1 MATVFLAEDERLGR
15 LVAVK
20 RLHGESSEE
29 VARRFRREA
38 RLGAALNNAN
48 VVAVY
53 DITSDDEG
61 TLIVMEYVEGQT
73 LRDEVGEGRMP
84 PERAIAI
91 LQGVANALD
100 YAHEN
105 GVVHRDIKPA
115 NILIRRDGVV
125 KLADLGIATAA
136 EQSKITR
143 SGSVLGTAAYM
154 APERLDG
161 QPGGA
166 AVDVY
171 ALAAVAYEMFCGRKP
186 YEGNTPLEVAH
197 KVVNEP
203 TPDLRRCVSDAP
215 DALAEALMRG
225 LAWEPAERPA
235 TAGELVAAI
244 EAALPEAAAG
254 AVVEPTPGGASAGA
268 AGGPPLD
275 AREPADAAP
284 ADEADNPATPARV
297 LPPERI
303 RTQAARVAAAA
314 APAAA
319 AAAPADAAPA
329 PAATD
334 PAPPADTVEPSPE
347 AATPATTDR
356 SPAPPATATGDAA
369 PPAAVASGP
378 ARVDGRSRRR
388 WDLPLIAAALGVL
401 ALLAIVLITA
411 GGGSDSESPKDEG
424 DRAEQVTPD
433 ASQDESAGSQDEQGS
448 NGDSGNGSTPAA
460 PADPGTEGGGG
471 GGSAPAAGTPEAA
484 VNDFYTRAA
493 KGDYEGAWELATP
506 RAQQTLGGFASFSA
520 GQSSLESITFPKLKG
535 KQSGDT
541 ASVALN
547 SQAIHNDRVDRCK
560 GSIGLVR
567 SGGTWKLD
575 EFRIA
580 TCAKSPRP

>member
-38 RLGAALNNAN
+38 RLGAALNHQN

-73 LRDEVGEGRMP
+73 LREELGDGRLE

-91 LQGVANALD
+91 LRGVANALD
-100 YAHEN
+100 YAHQN

-161 QPGGA
+161 KPGGVG
-166 AVDVY
+166 VDIY
-171 ALAAVAYEMFCGRKP
+171 ALSAVAFEMLCGRKA
-186 YEGNTPLEVAH
+186 YDGNTPLEVAH

-203 TPDLRRCVSDAP
+203 TPDLRRCLPDAP
-215 DALAEALMRG
+215 DPLAEALKRG
-225 LAWEPAERPA
+225 LAWEAEDRPA
-235 TAGELVAAI
+235 SAGELVAAI
-244 EAALPEAAAG
+244 EAALPQAAEN
-254 AVVEPTPGGASAGA
+254 AVVEPLAGAAEAGA

-275 AREPADAAP
+275 AREPHDDEDADAPVAE
-284 ADEADNPATPARV
+284 DATPARV
-297 LPPERI
+297 LPPERV
-303 RTQAARVAAAA
+303 RTRPSPTHAAAT
-314 APAAA
+314 
-319 AAAPADAAPA
+319 AAPA
-329 PAATD
+329 PPVATETAA
-334 PAPPADTVEPSPE
+334 PAGETAAPS
-347 AATPATTDR
+347 
-356 SPAPPATATGDAA
+356 TATGPSTSAA
-369 PPAAVASGP
+369 HSSAAAHASSAEMGE
-378 ARVDGRSRRR
+378 RVDGRSRRR
-388 WDLPLIAAALGVL
+388 WDLPVVAAILGVL
-401 ALLAIVLITA
+401 ALLAIVVITTA
-411 GGGSDSESPKDEG
+411 DSGDGGSPKGEGDKAEQSSPSASEDGGSSADEGSGAGQGSQGDEGSGNSTPATPAPQSGGGSG
-424 DRAEQVTPD
+424 
-433 ASQDESAGSQDEQGS
+433 GSG
-448 NGDSGNGSTPAA
+448 AA
-460 PADPGTEGGGG
+460 PVP
-471 GGSAPAAGTPEAA
+471 GTPEAA

-493 KGDYEGAWELATP
+493 RGDYEGAWALATP
-506 RAQQTLGGFASFSA
+506 RAHQTLGGFAGFSA

-541 ASVALN
+541 ASVSLN
-547 SQAIHNDRVDRCK
+547 SQAVHDDRIDRCK
-560 GSIGLVR
+560 GSIDLVR

-575 EFRIA
+575 DFHIA
-580 TCAKSPRP
+580 TCAKTPRP

>member
-38 RLGAALNNAN
+38 RLGAALNHPN

-73 LRDEVGEGRMP
+73 LRDELGDGPLP
-84 PERAIAI
+84 PERAIAV
-91 LQGVANALD
+91 LRGVAGALE

-161 QPGGA
+161 RPGGPA
-166 AVDVY
+166 ADVY
-171 ALAAVAYEMFCGRKP
+171 ALAAVAFEMLCGRKA

-203 TPDLRRCVSDAP
+203 TPDLRRCLPDAP
-215 DALAEALMRG
+215 DPLADALKRG
-225 LAWEPAERPA
+225 LAWEPDERPSA
-235 TAGELVAAI
+235 AELVAAI

-254 AVVEPTPGGASAGA
+254 AVIEPVAGAAAAGA

-275 AREPADAAP
+275 AREPADATPAP
-284 ADEADNPATPARV
+284 DTDDSDATPARV
-297 LPPERI
+297 LPPERTNVGAT
-303 RTQAARVAAAA
+303 RT
-314 APAAA
+314 AAA
-319 AAAPADAAPA
+319 AAAASASNGAAA
-329 PAATD
+329 SA
-334 PAPPADTVEPSPE
+334 
-347 AATPATTDR
+347 PATTT
-356 SPAPPATATGDAA
+356 SA
-369 PPAAVASGP
+369 P
-378 ARVDGRSRRR
+378 AREPTEPPSDGHGERVTGRSRRR
-388 WDLPLIAAALGVL
+388 WDLPLIAAALGVF

-411 GGGSDSESPKDEG
+411 GDPDDESPARDG
-424 DRAEQVTPD
+424 DRAERVSPSSSSDED
-433 ASQDESAGSQDEQGS
+433 ASGAGGSGESESQGGQGGQEARGHG
-448 NGDSGNGSTPAA
+448 GDPATAPGTGGGNGAA
-460 PADPGTEGGGG
+460 T
-471 GGSAPAAGTPEAA
+471 PAAGTPEAA

-493 KGDYEGAWELATP
+493 RGDYESAWALATP
-506 RAQQTLGGFASFSA
+506 NAQQRLGGFASFRG

-535 KQSGDT
+535 KQTGDT
-541 ASVALN
+541 ATVSLN
-547 SQAIHNDRVDRCK
+547 SQAVHTNRIDRCK
-560 GSIGLVR
+560 GSIDLVR
-567 SGGTWKLD
+567 SGGAWKLD
-575 EFRIA
+575 DFHIA
-580 TCAKSPRP
+580 NCAQSPRP